1 MQTKKR
7 YTHIFFDLD
16 NTLWDFSKNSYFAM
30 QETIKNFPAEFQNI
44 SFEKFFEVYSKY
56 NHFLWSE
63 YRKKNVVK
71 KELITLRFQK
81 SFDELKITGI
91 DPLKMNALYLQEMP
105 KQNHLIEGSLEI
117 LQYLKSKH
125 YKLFIITNGFKE
137 VQHNKLESSGLK
149 TFFDKVF
156 ISEEI
161 KTPKPGREIFEHAIK
176 SANAKKK
183 FSLMIGDDWDVDVL
197 GAKNF
202 GIDAIHFKNDSV
214 TGIEIIESDRSNNE
228 IMYRIGLIKQIKSI
242 L

>member
-1 MQTKKR
+1 MQTKKK

-30 QETIKNFPAEFQNI
+30 LETTKSFPAQFKSI
-44 SFEKFFEVYSKY
+44 DFEEFFEVYSKH

-81 SFDELKITGI
+81 SFNELQITGI

-117 LQYLKSKH
+117 LKYLKSKH

-137 VQHNKLESSGLK
+137 VQHKKLESSGLSS
-149 TFFDKVF
+149 FFEKVF

-183 FSLMIGDDWDVDVL
+183 FSIMIGDDWDVDVL
-197 GAKNF
+197 GANNF
-202 GIDAIHFKNDSV
+202 GIDAIHFKNNISDR
-214 TGIEIIESDRSNNE
+214 IEIIEGAVNNSN
-228 IMYRIGLIKQIKSI
+228 ISYKIGLITQIRSF